1 VTFRPGE
8 LDQRIELQK
17 ETRTPDGQGGFTK
30 IWQTQTEV
38 WAHVRPL
45 RGSERQHSDRKQAE
59 GGYLVVI
66 RYRSDVN
73 ESWRVNWL
81 DAGKVMDI
89 TFAQD
94 GGRRSAY
101 LPLECT
107 RGVAT

>member
-17 ETRTPDGQGGFTK
+17 EIRTPDGQGGFTK

-81 DAGKVMDI
+81 YAGKVMDI